1 LAKDDNI
8 FDEGVEVKNEKP
20 EPDENKK
27 PEPDDERKVSETD
40 APKPPKPKRSK
51 KRIIIAIILGLIIG
65 GSVYAYQEGI
75 INGEWMTKINL
86 MNEPFD
92 SSQCNFGVQQD
103 FFGERCISLEEFEAI
118 QEEKEKPKEIQE
130 KPTTGGSSGSKD
142 VSSASD
148 KVEIEKTND
157 MIGYYMITS
166 KGDWYGDFVDIRKI
180 PSKIEENGDM
190 KVNFRCYKDDFAGTS
205 TYFGTFRNVIE
216 NNLNVEVYISGIKV
230 NSKSTD
236 TNKALILEGSC
247 FGNES

>member
-1 LAKDDNI
+1 MAKDDNI
-8 FDEGVEVKNEKP
+8 FDEGVEVKNE
-20 EPDENKK
+20 NKK
-27 PEPDDERKVSETD
+27 PEPDDESKVSETD

-92 SSQCNFGVQQD
+92 SSQCNFGVKQD

-118 QEEKEKPKEIQE
+118 QEEPKPKEIQE
-130 KPTTGGSSGSKD
+130 KPSTGGGSGGTKD

-166 KGDWYGDFVDIRKI
+166 NGDWYGDFVDIRKI
-180 PSKIEENGDM
+180 PSKIEESGDM

-216 NNLNVEVYISGIKV
+216 NDLTVEVYINAIQV

-247 FGNES
+247 FGES